1 MQFMADIGIALCLA
15 ILPVEFASAQI
26 PPPEFDSRTV
36 ESATT
41 ISDGVCSNPTIGIS
55 WQLPEGMKPED
66 AAAMREVARAGSAVG
81 PEARYFLYG
90 YNESKTIAMLCGAAD
105 EGGQVMMIATPLSAV
120 QSEGP
125 HALQKIVEGMVQELG
140 TPPSSPRQ
148 ETINGHSFERADTQA
163 ELNSETQ
170 GKVKLWESS
179 FAAQVNSYVV
189 TWSLVGYSE
198 AEWKHLVAGMNTV
211 KIFTPLPAAL
221 SAGPG
226 ARAPSSRPGPIAA
239 DFQARIADFLAAWLA
254 DRDQTKTLAFLDP
267 AAYAAPPLIGT
278 YCDGWY
284 QKGDSPQ
291 RAAQTVSQNLMG
303 VPAEF
308 PKNTPPSA
316 IFKAWDHLP
325 PPWVSA
331 AANDVTADH
340 FLIAKLDSDSLARIF
355 SGVFARSDYHI
366 FLQSEIQ
373 KGGSAYWAVFPELSP
388 DGDIFVIFTLWQ
400 KGSKTWNITHI
411 DVVCQ

>member
-1 MQFMADIGIALCLA
+1 MQFMGDLGVALCLA
-15 ILPVEFASAQI
+15 IFPFEFTSAQVT
-26 PPPEFDSRTV
+26 PPAFDSRTV

-66 AAAMREVARAGSAVG
+66 AAAMREAARAGSALG

-90 YNESKTIAMLCGAAD
+90 HSESKTIAMLCGAAD
-105 EGGQVMMIATPLSAV
+105 EGGQVMMIATPVSAV

-125 HALQKIVEGMVQELG
+125 HALEKIVEGMGQELG
-140 TPPSSPRQ
+140 TQPSSPRQ
-148 ETINGHSFERADTQA
+148 ETVNGHSYERADAQA
-163 ELNSETQ
+163 ELNSPAQ
-170 GKVKLWESS
+170 GKVELRAS
-179 FAAQVNSYVV
+179 FYAAQVNSYVV
-189 TWSLVGYSE
+189 MWSLVGYSE
-198 AEWKHLVAGMNTV
+198 AEWKHLVAGMDTV
-211 KIFTPLPAAL
+211 KIFTPLPTAL
-221 SAGPG
+221 SARPG
-226 ARAPSSRPGPIAA
+226 AAAPSSPPAPIAT
-239 DFQARIADFLAAWLA
+239 DFQARMADFLAAWLA

-284 QKGDSPQ
+284 QKGEPPQ
-291 RAAQTVSQNLMG
+291 RAARTVSQNLMG

-308 PKNTPPSA
+308 PKNSPPSA

-331 AANDVTADH
+331 AANDVAADH
-340 FLIAKLDSDSLARIF
+340 FLIARLDSDSLARIF
-355 SGVFARSDYHI
+355 SGVFARSDYHV

-373 KGGSAYWAVFPELSP
+373 KGGSAYWAVFPELRP

-400 KGSKTWNITHI
+400 KSGKTWNITHI